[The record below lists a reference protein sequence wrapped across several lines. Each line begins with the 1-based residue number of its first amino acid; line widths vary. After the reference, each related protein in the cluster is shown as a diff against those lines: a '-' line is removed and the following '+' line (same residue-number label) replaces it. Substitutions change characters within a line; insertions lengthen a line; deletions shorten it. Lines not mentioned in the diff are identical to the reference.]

1 MWPLC
6 STHSAGFSTTP
17 PASSAGKSSLTNDKE
32 IIEMA
37 KSSSNGSESAEG
49 GDGNTLVGIDL
60 DGLPEG
66 DLVEWLE
73 AMLLIREFE
82 EAADQ
87 VTLRGQIPGGIHV
100 AVGQEA
106 VAVGAARAIAK
117 DDITA
122 SGHRSHHHALAKRIP
137 ANEVMAELYGKS
149 TGIVGGRGGTM
160 HLADFDLGY
169 YGGNGIVGAGL
180 GVAMGAALGAQQRDA
195 QQVAVGFV
203 GDGGANTGRT
213 WEFVNMASIWSLPLI
228 VVCENNLY
236 AVETHTNRVTG
247 GQSIVRRA
255 EGFGL
260 PAQQI
265 DGQDIGAVYRA
276 VAAARERALAGDG
289 PTFIEALTYR
299 YHGHNT
305 GDVIRYRT
313 KDEVEQWRSTKDP
326 VLRFAAALEDA
337 GHLEKGQLDELV
349 EAAKQQV
356 EAAIEAAENAP
367 HPEVATAIQG
377 VSDWNHNVRGNA

>member
-1 MWPLC
+1 M
-6 STHSAGFSTTP
+6 
-17 PASSAGKSSLTNDKE
+17 ASSSKPA
-32 IIEMA
+32 
-37 KSSSNGSESAEG
+37 NGDHPSDG
-49 GDGNTLVGIDL
+49 GASQLADIKL
-60 DGLPEG
+60 DGLPAGE
-66 DLVEWLE
+66 LVEWLE

-87 VTLRGQIPGGIHV
+87 LTLRGRVPGGIHV

-106 VAVGAARAIAK
+106 VAVGAARAIAD

-137 ANEVMAELYGKS
+137 PDEVMAELYGKV

-160 HLADFDLGY
+160 HLADFDRGY

-180 GVAMGAALGAQQRDA
+180 GIAMGAALGAQQREA
-195 QQVAVGFV
+195 AQVAVGFV

-213 WEFVNMASIWSLPLI
+213 WEFVNLASIWKLPLI

-236 AVETHTNRVTG
+236 AVETHTDRVTG
-247 GQSIVRRA
+247 GGSIVRRA

-276 VAAARERALAGDG
+276 VGQARERALAGDG

-326 VLRFAAALEDA
+326 VLRFAAALEADGVLA
-337 GHLEKGQLDELV
+337 KGQLDELV
-349 EAAKQQV
+349 ATAKETV
-356 EAAIEAAENAP
+356 EASVEFAETADYP
-367 HPEVATAIQG
+367 DIATAVDG
-377 VSDWNHNVRGNA
+377 VSDWNNMVRENA